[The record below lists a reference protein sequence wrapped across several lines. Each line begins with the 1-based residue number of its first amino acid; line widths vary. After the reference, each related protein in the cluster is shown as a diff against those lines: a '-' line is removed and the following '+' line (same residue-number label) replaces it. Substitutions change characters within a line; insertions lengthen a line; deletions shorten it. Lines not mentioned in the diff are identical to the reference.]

1 MQTYTGWQYLL
12 IDAANQF
19 GLDKLLFEERI
30 QWATDNLDK
39 LELLSDSRDAWKE
52 QPLYLAAVMAIRKA
66 QAGKPSGHMVGLDAC
81 CSGIQV
87 MSAMTGCIAGATNT
101 GMVNP
106 NERADAYSK
115 LHTVMISILDKQ
127 AGIIGSALNISRD
140 DAKSALMKGFYGS
153 KKVPKDLF
161 GEDTPEINAF
171 YAAAVEIA
179 PGPWELLQD
188 LLGSWNPW
196 ALVHAWKMPDGYDA
210 RVKVLQKREARIEVD
225 ELNHA
230 SFTYEFYENKGSEEG
245 LSNAANVTHSMDA
258 WVLRNMHRRCN
269 FDWVSSDHAEVC
281 MEAELIQR
289 EAGYTPTPEEQAE
302 FTNPKIQYYIEQFNR
317 STLADPVILPYLDQ
331 ANVSCLSTEHLE
343 KLSVIAKSMLKH
355 KPFELVTVHDEFK
368 AHPNNLN
375 HVRQHYVDIMAE
387 IAESYVLDDLLSQ
400 VYGSKGT
407 FQKLSTNL
415 GALIRGSNYA
425 LS

>member
-1 MQTYTGWQYLL
+1 MNQYSGWQYLL
-12 IDAANQF
+12 IDAANQY

-30 QWATDNLDK
+30 QWATDNRIHLRHLAEAK
-39 LELLSDSRDAWKE
+39 GEWKE
-52 QPLYLAAVMAIRKA
+52 KPLFLAAVMAIEKA
-66 QAGKPSGHMVGLDAC
+66 CAGQATGHMVGLDAC

-87 MSAMTGCIAGATNT
+87 MSAMTGCIAGATST

-115 LHTVMISILDKQ
+115 LNDIMCRILGRPD
-127 AGIIGSALNISRD
+127 AVSRD
-140 DAKSALMKGFYGS
+140 DGKSALMKGFYGS

-269 FDWVSSDHAEVC
+269 FDWVSSDHAELC

-289 EAGYTPTPEEQAE
+289 EAGYKPTPEEQAE
-302 FTNPKIQYYIEQFNR
+302 FTNPKIEYYIEQYNR

-331 ANVSCLSTEHLE
+331 ANVSCLSTEHLA
-343 KLSVIAKSMLKH
+343 KLSVIVKSMLKH